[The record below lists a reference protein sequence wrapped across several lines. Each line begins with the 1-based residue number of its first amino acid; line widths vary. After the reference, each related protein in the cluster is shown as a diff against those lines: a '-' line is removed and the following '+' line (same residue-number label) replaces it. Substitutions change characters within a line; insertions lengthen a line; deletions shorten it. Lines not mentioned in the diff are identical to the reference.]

1 MSSPSEWPT
10 VHVVA
15 AALFRD
21 DPVQGLQLF
30 VARRGP
36 GRRHAGL
43 WELPGGQVEAGETE
57 PQALVREI
65 QEELK
70 VEIRLQQ
77 RLGEA
82 TVPAAGVR
90 VRMGAWR
97 AEITSGEPVLIDHD
111 EARWVRPADFEE
123 LSWAPADIP
132 LIPALVAEWQK

>member
-1 MSSPSEWPT
+1 MSDPADWPLL
-10 VHVVA
+10 HVVA
-15 AALFRD
+15 AAIFRVD
-21 DPVQGLQLF
+21 ASEGLQLF

-43 WELPGGQVEAGETE
+43 WELPGGRVEVGETE
-57 PQALVREI
+57 QQALAREI
-65 QEELK
+65 MEELN
-70 VEIRLQQ
+70 VEVRVQR

-97 AEITSGEPVLIDHD
+97 AEITSGEPALVDHD
-111 EARWVRPADFEE
+111 DARWVRPPDFRA

-132 LIPALVAEWQK
+132 LLPALVAEWPE